1 MSDAIH
7 GVSCGA
13 TETWSLEEVRI
24 VIWAKHFPSLN
35 VLPVDGGV
43 CLFCDE
49 CSMSKFGAETSK
61 MVERT
66 SIIELVGSALK
77 GRM

>member
-1 MSDAIH
+1 M
-7 GVSCGA
+7 A

-24 VIWAKHFPSLN
+24 VIWAKHFPSRN

-43 CLFCDE
+43 CLLCDD
-49 CSMSKFGAETSK
+49 CSMSKFGVETSK

-66 SIIELVGSALK
+66 YVIELVGSALK

>member
-1 MSDAIH
+1 M
-7 GVSCGA
+7 A
-13 TETWSLEEVRI
+13 TESWSLEEVRI
-24 VIWAKHFPSLN
+24 VIWAKHFPTRN
-35 VLPVDGGV
+35 VLPVDGVV

-77 GRM
+77 GWM

>member
-1 MSDAIH
+1 M
-7 GVSCGA
+7 A
-13 TETWSLEEVRI
+13 TEACSLEEVRI
-24 VIWAKHFPSLN
+24 VICTKHFPSRNL
-35 VLPVDGGV
+35 LPVDGGV

-49 CSMSKFGAETSK
+49 CSMSKFVAETSK

-66 SIIELVGSALK
+66 SITELVGSALK